1 MFNFFVLDNKF
12 MNFFFFVYFYRINV
26 FKFLFVEIDFNLLLI
41 YCGVIFIIVFG
52 IFGVLNDKFFNIFFK
67 IV

>member
-1 MFNFFVLDNKF
+1 